1 MSIDCVK
8 KSGKNVGDIDP
19 LGKGND
25 SEVRFRIEKNVS
37 AVHRIKLSSVKSL
50 LPHFISKK

>member
-19 LGKGND
+19 LGKGNE